1 MMKPVRSRAVTW
13 KADKSGRI
21 ILKSRME
28 GGRKWFWTISCD
40 RLAVNGVE
48 PSGYTTTVAKD
59 VVTICVLRTTLFQ

>member
-28 GGRKWFWTISCD
+28 GGRKCFWTISCD
-40 RLAVNGVE
+40 RLAVSGVKS
-48 PSGYTTTVAKD
+48 SGYTAAVAKD
-59 VVTICVLRTTLFQ
+59 LVTICVLRTTLFQ